1 MDLRFTRRE
10 SWRAIYMADILTKVI
25 PVLGTAAILAVMM
38 AFTMAVGWASGK
50 LIRKV
55 LGIGGK

>member
-1 MDLRFTRRE
+1 
-10 SWRAIYMADILTKVI
+10 MAEFLTKLI
-25 PVLGTAAILAVMM
+25 PVLGIAAVLAVIM